1 LIHNKLDICCKQ
13 LKTLRK
19 SIMAYS
25 EDLKQRVLA
34 YVSAGGSKVAA
45 ARLFSVAR
53 ATLYIWL
60 AQPPT
65 YQRRKLGP
73 KTGHKIDRAKLV
85 SRLLLAALIQSQ
97 PDLLQRQMA
106 QIMGVSAS
114 GISHALAAMTVT
126 YKKHCATTHQ
136 RSRSKACATAKS
148 TCCVTGGYA
157 QKAPLWCTLMKPVL
171 L

>member
-1 LIHNKLDICCKQ
+1 MLYSLIHNKLDIYCKQ
-13 LKTLRK
+13 LETSRK

-34 YVSAGGSKVAA
+34 YVSSGGSKVAA

-65 YQRRKLGP
+65 YQRRKPGP
-73 KTGHKIDRAKLV
+73 KTGHKIDRAK
-85 SRLLLAALIQSQ
+85 LAALIQSQ

-106 QIMGVSAS
+106 QIMGVSTS
-114 GISHALAAMTVT
+114 GINHALAAMAVT
-126 YKKHCATTHQ
+126 YKKNTALRTSVHTRGRVQTQKVPAASLAGT
-136 RSRSKACATAKS
+136 SKRH
-148 TCCVTGGYA
+148 
-157 QKAPLWCTLMKPVL
+157 APGVPR
-171 L
+171 